1 MRIYRPASF
10 VARVRGGTGQCRRSL
25 SFAAKE
31 ASARRRLRVSWYLIV
46 AFLKRKKTLKT
57 HMRGIALFLP
67 TKFRFKQIYPMARSW
82 GTVFTTTPKKLVEN
96 NDSKEAGAISN
107 GKTDPIVAFSRPP
120 PIPPFLGP
128 LVALSLLEM
137 WSSRDSDDN

>member
-1 MRIYRPASF
+1 
-10 VARVRGGTGQCRRSL
+10 
-25 SFAAKE
+25 
-31 ASARRRLRVSWYLIV
+31 
-46 AFLKRKKTLKT
+46 
-57 HMRGIALFLP
+57 MRGIALLLP
-67 TKFRFKQIYPMARSW
+67 TKFRFKQINPMARSW
-82 GTVFTTTPKKLVEN
+82 GTVSTTIPKKLVEN

-120 PIPPFLGP
+120 PLPPFLGP